1 MNLINNI
8 KSFATQQKLAP
19 NKDKLL
25 QSFLKKGFPT
35 TKEEDW
41 KYTSLKKITDCEFSI
56 EEGGEE
62 ISEKEIQK
70 YSLGFKHQIVFVNG
84 LLVAKANIDG
94 VNISDFSD
102 FDTKNTDSISLLNS
116 ALAKKGFSI
125 KVKDNTIVESP
136 IEILFFSNTTNA
148 NFTQYRNKII
158 VGDNSQIKF
167 VERIQNLSAAK
178 CFINHFTQ
186 INIGENANVE
196 YNKIQDNQ
204 SNSMLIDKM
213 NLYQLKNA
221 NAIVNTLIFGGG
233 FIRNTLSFEQN
244 GSNCESNMN
253 GVSILDNNQFADNH
267 TFVDHKQPFCR
278 SNEMYKG
285 VYLGNSRGVFNG
297 KIMVR
302 PNAQKIDAFQANNN
316 LVLSESASIDSKP
329 QLEIYADDVKCSHG
343 CTIGQ
348 LDEDAVFYMR
358 SRGIREAEA
367 NAVLTYAF
375 ASEAINN
382 INIPKVKKMAQK
394 LIAKKLNV
402 DLDFI
407 HND

>member
-8 KSFATQQKLAP
+8 KSFATKQKLAP

-41 KYTSLKKITDCEFSI
+41 KYTSLKKITNCEFSI
-56 EEGGEE
+56 EDGGEE

-70 YSLGFKHQIVFVNG
+70 HSLGFKHQIVFVNG

-136 IEILFFSNTTNA
+136 IEILFFSNTTND
-148 NFTQYRNKII
+148 NFAQYRNKII

-167 VERIQNLSAAK
+167 VERIQNLSNAK
-178 CFINHFTQ
+178 CFINNFTQ

-196 YNKIQDNQ
+196 YNKIQDNRA
-204 SNSMLIDKM
+204 NSMLIDKM

-253 GVSILDNNQFADNH
+253 GVSILDNNQFA
-267 TFVDHKQPFCR
+267 
-278 SNEMYKG
+278 
-285 VYLGNSRGVFNG
+285 
-297 KIMVR
+297 IVR
-302 PNAQKIDAFQANNN
+302 ELQCNNYQN
-316 LVLSESASIDSKP
+316 QTDS
-329 QLEIYADDVKCSHG
+329 
-343 CTIGQ
+343 
-348 LDEDAVFYMR
+348 
-358 SRGIREAEA
+358 
-367 NAVLTYAF
+367 
-375 ASEAINN
+375 
-382 INIPKVKKMAQK
+382 
-394 LIAKKLNV
+394 
-402 DLDFI
+402 
-407 HND
+407 